1 MLKCKNSQLTLSLK
15 PSIYSASIL
24 TFTKSTRQINAEYI
38 DGFKLSVSWLFLHF
52 SIYPKTQKEKKP
64 PKPKKEKPKKE
75 KQEEPAEEKP
85 KKPNIFKTFYENQGM
100 DGVIKLVKDSADA
113 VGLMMRSVKKHFII
127 EELYLWIVVSSNSD
141 AAQTALQYGEICEDV
156 FPALG
161 FICSNLKVKKYDASI
176 EPDFI
181 GTFSSAQFKTAFSL
195 RPFFLVGAGIRLV
208 FRLLFKV
215 VLKLLRQKPKKAVVT
230 EGDNKTETQNIQGGA
245 SK

>member
-1 MLKCKNSQLTLSLK
+1 MTALY
-15 PSIYSASIL
+15 IIL
-24 TFTKSTRQINAEYI
+24 GIIAFICLVLLVKVRIDAEYI

-52 SIYPKTQKEKKP
+52 SIYPKTQKEK
-64 PKPKKEKPKKE
+64 
-75 KQEEPAEEKP
+75 QEEPAEEKT

-100 DGVIKLVKDSADA
+100 DGVIKLIKDSADA

>member
-1 MLKCKNSQLTLSLK
+1 MTALY
-15 PSIYSASIL
+15 IIL
-24 TFTKSTRQINAEYI
+24 GIIAFICLVLLVKVRIDAEYI

-64 PKPKKEKPKKE
+64 PKPKKEKTKKE
-75 KQEEPAEEKP
+75 KQEELAEEKP

>member
-1 MLKCKNSQLTLSLK
+1 MTALY
-15 PSIYSASIL
+15 IIL
-24 TFTKSTRQINAEYI
+24 GIIAFICFVLLVKVRIDAEYI

-64 PKPKKEKPKKE
+64 PKPKK
-75 KQEEPAEEKP
+75 EKP

>member
-1 MLKCKNSQLTLSLK
+1 MTALY
-15 PSIYSASIL
+15 IIL
-24 TFTKSTRQINAEYI
+24 GIIAFICLVLLVKVRIDAEYI

-52 SIYPKTQKEKKP
+52 SIYPKTKKGKKP
-64 PKPKKEKPKKE
+64 PKPKK
-75 KQEEPAEEKP
+75 EKP

-195 RPFFLVGAGIRLV
+195 LV

>member
-1 MLKCKNSQLTLSLK
+1 MTALY
-15 PSIYSASIL
+15 IIL
-24 TFTKSTRQINAEYI
+24 GIIAFICLVLLVKVRIDAEYI

-52 SIYPKTQKEKKP
+52 SIYPKPQKEKKP
-64 PKPKKEKPKKE
+64 P
-75 KQEEPAEEKP
+75 
-85 KKPNIFKTFYENQGM
+85 KPNIFKTFYENQGM

>member
-1 MLKCKNSQLTLSLK
+1 MRINRTNPGQPAAQPVQSHAPLKAQTEVN
-15 PSIYSASIL
+15 
-24 TFTKSTRQINAEYI
+24 
-38 DGFKLSVSWLFLHF
+38 GFELPEQE
-52 SIYPKTQKEKKP
+52 IPKENQKEPPKAAKP

>member
-1 MLKCKNSQLTLSLK
+1 MRKKKNK
-15 PSIYSASIL
+15 
-24 TFTKSTRQINAEYI
+24 
-38 DGFKLSVSWLFLHF
+38 
-52 SIYPKTQKEKKP
+52 KTVADTGYKKVDRKEKK
-64 PKPKKEKPKKE
+64 KKE

>member
-1 MLKCKNSQLTLSLK
+1 
-15 PSIYSASIL
+15 
-24 TFTKSTRQINAEYI
+24 
-38 DGFKLSVSWLFLHF
+38 
-52 SIYPKTQKEKKP
+52 
-64 PKPKKEKPKKE
+64 
-75 KQEEPAEEKP
+75 
-85 KKPNIFKTFYENQGM
+85 
-100 DGVIKLVKDSADA
+100 
-113 VGLMMRSVKKHFII
+113 MMRSVKKHFTI

>member
-1 MLKCKNSQLTLSLK
+1 MTALY
-15 PSIYSASIL
+15 IIL
-24 TFTKSTRQINAEYI
+24 GIIAFICLVLLVKVRIDAEYI

-52 SIYPKTQKEKKP
+52 SIYPKIQKEKKP
-64 PKPKKEKPKKE
+64 PKPKK
-75 KQEEPAEEKP
+75 EKP

>member
-1 MLKCKNSQLTLSLK
+1 
-15 PSIYSASIL
+15 
-24 TFTKSTRQINAEYI
+24 
-38 DGFKLSVSWLFLHF
+38 
-52 SIYPKTQKEKKP
+52 
-64 PKPKKEKPKKE
+64 
-75 KQEEPAEEKP
+75 
-85 KKPNIFKTFYENQGM
+85 M

-181 GTFSSAQFKTAFSL
+181 GTISSAQFKTAFSL

>member
-1 MLKCKNSQLTLSLK
+1 MTALY
-15 PSIYSASIL
+15 IIL
-24 TFTKSTRQINAEYI
+24 GIIAFICLVLLVKVRIDAEYI

-52 SIYPKTQKEKKP
+52 SIYP
-64 PKPKKEKPKKE
+64 KPKKE

>member
-1 MLKCKNSQLTLSLK
+1 MTALY
-15 PSIYSASIL
+15 IIL
-24 TFTKSTRQINAEYI
+24 GIIAFICLVLLVKVRIDAEYI

-64 PKPKKEKPKKE
+64 PKPKK
-75 KQEEPAEEKP
+75 EKP

>member
-1 MLKCKNSQLTLSLK
+1 MTALY
-15 PSIYSASIL
+15 IIL
-24 TFTKSTRQINAEYI
+24 GIIAFICLVLLVKVRIDAEYI

-52 SIYPKTQKEKKP
+52 SIYPKT
-64 PKPKKEKPKKE
+64 KKE

>member
-1 MLKCKNSQLTLSLK
+1 MRKKKNK
-15 PSIYSASIL
+15 
-24 TFTKSTRQINAEYI
+24 
-38 DGFKLSVSWLFLHF
+38 
-52 SIYPKTQKEKKP
+52 KTVADTGYKKVDRKEKK
-64 PKPKKEKPKKE
+64 KKE

-208 FRLLFKV
+208 FGLLFKV

>member
-1 MLKCKNSQLTLSLK
+1 MTALY
-15 PSIYSASIL
+15 IIL
-24 TFTKSTRQINAEYI
+24 GIIAFICLVLLVKVRIDAEYI

-52 SIYPKTQKEKKP
+52 SIYPKTQ
-64 PKPKKEKPKKE
+64 KE

>member
-1 MLKCKNSQLTLSLK
+1 MTALY
-15 PSIYSASIL
+15 IIL
-24 TFTKSTRQINAEYI
+24 GIIAFICLVLLVKVRIDAEYI

-52 SIYPKTQKEKKP
+52 
-64 PKPKKEKPKKE
+64 KE